1 MSSQIEVEQNK
12 QPVIQCDSVYKIFGE
27 NANKMLQ
34 SSKGEVDAKIFQDAG
49 CVVGV
54 NNASFEVYK
63 GDLLVVMGLSGSG
76 KSTLLR
82 CISRL
87 TDATAGNI
95 YIDGQDLIAMSN
107 KKLIELRRNKMGM
120 VFQSFALLPHKTVLE
135 NIAFPLQIRGNSTEE
150 SINRAMEMV
159 KLVVLEGREN
169 YFPRQLSGGQQQRV
183 GIARSLA
190 VEPDIWFLDEPFSAL
205 DPLIRKE
212 MQDEFLRLQSV
223 LNKTILFVT
232 HDFHEAL
239 RLADR
244 IAIMKDGI
252 IEQLDTPADIVL
264 NPATEYVRKF
274 TEDVPRE
281 KVLKIES
288 VMDALDSSEELSDLK
303 VSKDAIIETVA
314 EEVLGQE
321 KPVAVID
328 SNKKV
333 VGVLHRSHVIKVLFG
348 GRGTLE

>member
-1 MSSQIEVEQNK
+1 MSSPGHTTQNGH
-12 QPVIQCDSVYKIFGE
+12 PVIQCDSVYKIFGE
-27 NANKMLQ
+27 NAQKLLRD
-34 SSKGEVDAKIFQDAG
+34 SKGNVDAKTFQESG
-49 CVVGV
+49 CIVGV
-54 NNASFEVYK
+54 NNASFEVHT

-87 TDATAGNI
+87 TDATSGNI
-95 YIDGQDLIAMSN
+95 YIDGEDLLAMST

-135 NIAFPLQIRGNSTEE
+135 NIAFPLQVKGSSTQD
-150 SINRAMEMV
+150 SIKRAKAMV
-159 KLVVLEGREN
+159 DLVGLDGREN
-169 YFPRQLSGGQQQRV
+169 YFPRELSGGQQQRV

-212 MQDEFLRLQSV
+212 MQDEFLRLQGV
-223 LNKTILFVT
+223 LNKTILFIT
-232 HDFHEAL
+232 HDFDEAL

-252 IEQLDTPADIVL
+252 IEQLDTPANIVL

-274 TEDVPRE
+274 TEEVPRE

-288 VMDALDSSEELSDLK
+288 VMDPIVDSSEELSDLK
-303 VSKDAIIETVA
+303 VSKDAMIETVA
-314 EEVLGQE
+314 EVVLSEQ
-321 KPVAVID
+321 KPVAVVD
-328 SNKKV
+328 ANNEV
-333 VGVLHRSHVIKVLFG
+333 VGTVHSSKVIHVLFG
-348 GRGTLE
+348 SRAET